1 MTIQEKISEKIKETY
16 LDLLPKEELDL
27 LVKNEIDAF
36 FNEETKSSFRVEYKS
51 GNWNNPNTFEFTSS
65 ENMSPFRKMVWLNL
79 INNTAKC
86 LQSDLVKTYF
96 KGQYSVSNEELN
108 IYMKD
113 VIKEFIPLAIQKYFE
128 NIAFNMATNMM
139 NSIMN
144 NTRNY

>member
-36 FNEETKSSFRVEYKS
+36 FNEQTKSFFKVEYKS
-51 GNWNNPNTFEFTSS
+51 GTWSTNNSFEFISS
-65 ENMSPFRKMVWLNL
+65 DNMSPFRKMVWLNL
-79 INNTAKC
+79 INETSKC

-128 NIAFNMATNMM
+128 NIAINMATNMM
-139 NSIMN
+139 NSIIN
-144 NTRNY
+144 NTQKY